1 MSTISSQMDT
11 FSTRLKLERRR
22 LGMNQTD
29 FATAGGVQKHAQVN
43 YEKGIRYPDAGY
55 LAGIAEVGVDV
66 QYVLTG
72 RTSEPAT
79 LGLSSDEER
88 LLAGYR
94 ELRTREKRGVLGL
107 VGALIGTPPEGTE
120 DVEEPR

>member
-1 MSTISSQMDT
+1 MDT
-11 FSTRLKLERRR
+11 FSIRLKLERRR
-22 LGMNQTD
+22 LRMNQTD
-29 FATAGGVQKHAQVN
+29 FAAAGGVQKHAQVN
-43 YEKGIRYPDAGY
+43 YEKGTRCPDAGY

-107 VGALIGTPPEGTE
+107 VGAIIGTPPEGTE